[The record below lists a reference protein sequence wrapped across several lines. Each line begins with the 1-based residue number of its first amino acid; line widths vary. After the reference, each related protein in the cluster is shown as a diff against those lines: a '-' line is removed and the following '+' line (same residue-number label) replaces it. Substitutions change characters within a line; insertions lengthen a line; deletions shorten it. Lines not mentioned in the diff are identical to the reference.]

1 MVIMS
6 VDRGKARTGIAYS
19 DKSESF
25 AFPSTVITEYNPQR
39 LAEKVCEE
47 AKKLS
52 AELIV
57 VGLPR
62 RTDGSLGDSAQECKD
77 LAEKIEAISGIKV
90 EMYDERFTT
99 VSAHA
104 ALNATDTRG
113 KKRKAVIDAVAATM
127 ILEDYLKFRRNG
139 FSSRRSC
146 HEVTDE
152 V

>member
-19 DKSESF
+19 DSSESF
-25 AFPSTVITEYNPQR
+25 AFPSTVITEYNEER
-39 LAEKVCEE
+39 LIEKITQE

-52 AELIV
+52 AQLIV
-57 VGLPR
+57 VGLPK
-62 RTDGSLGDSAQECKD
+62 RTDGSLGDSAEECIA
-77 LAEKIEAISGIKV
+77 LAEKLRLSTGLTV

-104 ALNATDTRG
+104 ALNQTNTRG

-127 ILEDYLKFRRNG
+127 ILEDYLAYRKR
-139 FSSRRSC
+139 
-146 HEVTDE
+146 
-152 V
+152 

>member
-1 MVIMS
+1 MIIMS

-19 DKSESF
+19 DKGESF
-25 AFPSTVITEYNPQR
+25 AFPHTVITEYNAEK
-39 LAEKVCEE
+39 LAEKICEK
-47 AKKLS
+47 AKELK

-62 RTDGSLGDSAQECKD
+62 RTDGSLGDSAAECQA
-77 LAEKIEAISGIKV
+77 LAQRVEELSGIKA

-127 ILEDYLKFRRNG
+127 ILEDYLKFRKNG
-139 FSSRRSC
+139 RQ
-146 HEVTDE
+146 
-152 V
+152 

>member
-1 MVIMS
+1 MIIMS

-19 DKSESF
+19 DKGESF
-25 AFPSTVITEYNPQR
+25 AFPHTVITEYNAEK
-39 LAEKVCEE
+39 LAERICEK
-47 AKKLS
+47 AKELN

-62 RTDGSLGDSAQECKD
+62 RTDGSLGDSAAECQA
-77 LAEKIEAISGIKV
+77 LAQRVEELSGIKA

-127 ILEDYLKFRRNG
+127 ILEDYLKFRKNG
-139 FSSRRSC
+139 RQ
-146 HEVTDE
+146 
-152 V
+152 

>member
-19 DKSESF
+19 DISESF
-25 AFPSTVITEYNPQR
+25 AFPSTVITEYNEER
-39 LAEKVCEE
+39 LIEKITQE

-52 AELIV
+52 AQLIV
-57 VGLPR
+57 VGLPK
-62 RTDGSLGDSAQECKD
+62 RTDGSLGDSAEECIA
-77 LAEKIEAISGIKV
+77 LAEKLKASTGLPV

-104 ALNATDTRG
+104 ALNQTNTRG

-127 ILEDYLKFRRNG
+127 ILEDYLAYRKR
-139 FSSRRSC
+139 
-146 HEVTDE
+146 
-152 V
+152 

>member
-1 MVIMS
+1 MIIMS

-19 DKSESF
+19 DKNESF
-25 AFPSTVITEYNPQR
+25 AFPHTVITEYNAEK

-62 RTDGSLGDSAQECKD
+62 RTDGALGDSAEECMA
-77 LAEKIEAISGIKV
+77 LAKQIEALSGLKT

-127 ILEDYLKFRRNG
+127 ILEDYLKFRKNNQ
-139 FSSRRSC
+139 
-146 HEVTDE
+146 
-152 V
+152 